1 MTIELDDEA
10 RAIARARIKAEEDRR
25 AALTPEQ
32 RERER
37 EDTTLRLYLEWED
50 LKDLEK
56 RQGMQK
62 APQALPEVS
71 NVTSLAKHKPVR
83 SETAPASGKSPELL
97 AEMQRQTALLGE
109 ILTELRTLSGK
120 LNTVTLLDLQD
131 DALRRRLAAAVDATV
146 TATER

>member
-1 MTIELDDEA
+1 
-10 RAIARARIKAEEDRR
+10 
-25 AALTPEQ
+25 
-32 RERER
+32 
-37 EDTTLRLYLEWED
+37 
-50 LKDLEK
+50 
-56 RQGMQK
+56 MQK